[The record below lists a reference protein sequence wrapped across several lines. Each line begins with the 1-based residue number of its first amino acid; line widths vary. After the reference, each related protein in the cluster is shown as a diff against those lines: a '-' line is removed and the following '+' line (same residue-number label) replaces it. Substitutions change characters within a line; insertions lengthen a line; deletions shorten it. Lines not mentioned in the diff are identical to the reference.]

1 MTGRFITFEGGE
13 GVGKSTQVR
22 LLAEHL
28 SASGHS
34 VVTTREPGGSPFAER
49 IRDVLL
55 EPGKPQGT
63 ALAEALLFSSARAD
77 HLAATIRPALAR
89 GAWVI
94 SDRFMDSTRAYQGA
108 GGSLSEGEIDTLEKL
123 VIGQTR
129 PDLTVILDLEA
140 RGGLARAGLR
150 QAATMP
156 ADASRDP
163 FEARDL
169 AFHERLRQGFLA
181 IAAREPQRCAVVD
194 ASAAAPIVAARIREV
209 VIRRFGAA

>member
-22 LLAEHL
+22 LLAAHL
-28 SASGHS
+28 IATGCS

-63 ALAEALLFSSARAD
+63 ALAEALLFSAARAD
-77 HLAATIRPALAR
+77 HLEATIRPALAR
-89 GAWVI
+89 GAWVL

-108 GGSLSEGEIDTLEKL
+108 GGSLSDGEIDALEAL
-123 VIGQTR
+123 VVGPTR

-140 RGGLARAGLR
+140 RGGLTRANLR
-150 QAATMP
+150 QAATQ
-156 ADASRDP
+156 AAGSDRDP

-169 AFHERLRQGFLA
+169 AFHDRLRQGFLA
-181 IAAREPQRCAVVD
+181 IAAREPNRCAVVD
-194 ASAAAPIVAARIREV
+194 ASQSADIVAASIRELV
-209 VIRRFGAA
+209 VRRFGPL

>member
-1 MTGRFITFEGGE
+1 MTGRLITFEGGE

-28 SASGHS
+28 TASGRT

-63 ALAEALLFSSARAD
+63 ALAEALLFCAARAD
-77 HLAATIRPALAR
+77 HLASTIRPALAR

-108 GGSLSEGEIDTLEKL
+108 GGSLSAGEIDALEAL
-123 VIGQTR
+123 VVGPTR
-129 PDLTVILDLEA
+129 PDLTVILDLDA
-140 RGGLARAGLR
+140 RGGLGRAHLR
-150 QAATMP
+150 QAASKP
-156 ADASRDP
+156 AEASRDP

-181 IAAREPQRCAVVD
+181 IAAREPDRCAVVD
-194 ASAAAPIVAARIREV
+194 ASEPADVVAARIRELV
-209 VIRRFGAA
+209 VRRFGAA